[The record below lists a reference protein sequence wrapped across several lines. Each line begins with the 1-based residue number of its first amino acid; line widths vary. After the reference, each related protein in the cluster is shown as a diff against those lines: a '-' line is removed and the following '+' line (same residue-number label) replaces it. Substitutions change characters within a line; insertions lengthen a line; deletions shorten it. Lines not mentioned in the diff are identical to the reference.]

1 MSDLQTKLKT
11 VPAINKQ
18 ELFFYIIQ
26 HAPTTSLRIVTDA
39 GLAYNGIILNVGSAR
54 MDDAIVTFQI
64 SEPNGRLTNRVLHLS
79 IHKIESAELT
89 GNENELIN
97 ILSLG
102 KVYKNETYE
111 VSGKLEVNRVLKSFS
126 ESILKATGVE
136 VGVPDIMLPTDGLA
150 LNRVLKLTK
159 KIESTVIDLLKEE
172 DAKLNWKEKY
182 NKIAF
187 VDAANLEVSGN
198 KKSVQIHFPFSDVN
212 QSEISTKELTDKL
225 MSIL

>member
-26 HAPTTSLRIVTDA
+26 HAPTTSLRIVMDA
-39 GLAYNGIILNVGSAR
+39 GLAYTGIVLNVGSAR
-54 MDDAIVTFQI
+54 IDDAIVTFQI
-64 SEPNGRLTNRVLHLS
+64 SEPNGRLTNRVLHIS
-79 IHKIESAELT
+79 IHKIESVELL
-89 GNENELIN
+89 GAENELIN

-102 KVYKNETYE
+102 KASKNEAYE
-111 VSGKLEVNRVLKSFS
+111 VSGKLEVNRALKSFS

-136 VGVPDIMLPTDGLA
+136 AGVPDIVLPTDGLA

-159 KIESTVIDLLKEE
+159 KIELAIIELLKEK

-182 NKIAF
+182 SKIAF
-187 VDAANLEVSGN
+187 VDAAHLEVMGN
-198 KKSVQIHFPFSDVN
+198 KKSVQRHFPFNDVN

>member
-1 MSDLQTKLKT
+1 MSDLQSKLKT

-26 HAPTTSLRIVTDA
+26 HAPTVSLKIVTDA
-39 GLAYNGIILNVGSAR
+39 GLSYTGIVLNVGSAR
-54 MDDAIVTFQI
+54 MDDAIIAFQI

-79 IHKIESAELT
+79 IHKIESVELL
-89 GNENELIN
+89 GAENELIN

-102 KVYKNETYE
+102 KVSKNEIYE
-111 VSGKLEVNRVLKSFS
+111 VSGKLEVNRALKSFS
-126 ESILKATGVE
+126 ESILEATGVE

-159 KIESTVIDLLKEE
+159 KIELTLIDLLKEK

-182 NKIAF
+182 SKIAF
-187 VDAANLEVSGN
+187 VEAAHLEVIGN
-198 KKSVQIHFPFSDVN
+198 KKSVQIHFPFNDVN
-212 QSEISTKELTDKL
+212 QSEISAKELTDKL